1 MAEKLKY
8 FVNGQFRESK
18 TDKWYDLHNPST
30 GEVTGQA
37 PCCTNDEVLEAIAAA
52 KAAYPGWSATPAIK
66 RAQILYRVRELI
78 LERMDEL
85 TMSVAKE
92 NGKVWAESE
101 GDVLKAKEG
110 TELAT
115 QVPSLMMGES
125 IMDASRG
132 YDTVKYREPLGVFA
146 GIVPVNFP
154 AMIPFGWM
162 APTCIAAGN
171 TLVLK
176 AASLTPKTAMLFA
189 QLYKDSGVP
198 DGVINVVTCSR
209 NEINTILEHPD
220 VKGIT
225 FVGSTPVGLKIY
237 EKAAANGKRCQ
248 ALCQA
253 KNHALVMEDCAL
265 ERTVAGVI
273 NSAFGCAGQRCMALS
288 CCVVQDNIADA
299 FVAELKKQAEKVN
312 CGPAWDKS
320 SRLGPITYE
329 KHYKEVL
336 ADIDKGVAEGAT
348 LVLDGR
354 NTVVEGYE
362 NGYFVGPTIFDH
374 VTADMTIGDE
384 EVFGPVLCI
393 KRCKDFEEG
402 LAIMNANPY
411 ANGSVIYTR
420 AAIMPGSLPAVPTA
434 ARSASTWVFRYRS
447 ALSPSAGTKSPS
459 SATCIAWV
467 RTLIASTQR
476 ARRSPPTGSMR
487 RRKRQRKSPPGTAPS
502 KRINSKSTPIMV
514 CSFLILSFI
523 RSLCPCQ
530 TGPDFCR
537 MYR

>member
-1 MAEKLKY
+1 MAVEKLKY
-8 FVNGQFRESK
+8 FVNGEFKDSK
-18 TDKWYDLHNPST
+18 TEIWYDLHNPST

-37 PCCTNDEVLEAIAAA
+37 PCCTNDEVLEAIEAA
-52 KAAYPGWSATPAIK
+52 KKAYPAWSGTPAIK
-66 RAQILYRVRELI
+66 RAQILYKVRELI
-78 LERMDEL
+78 IERMEEL

-92 NGKVWAESE
+92 NGKVWAEAE

-125 IMDASRG
+125 LMDASKG
-132 YDTVKYREPLGVFA
+132 YDTVKYRESLGVFA

-171 TLVLK
+171 TMVLK

-189 QLYKDSGVP
+189 QLYKDAGVP

-220 VKGIT
+220 IKGIT

-237 EKAAANGKRCQ
+237 QKAAENGKRCQ

-253 KNHALVMEDCAL
+253 KNHALVLEDCAL

-288 CCVVQDNIADA
+288 CCVVQESIADK
-299 FVAELKKQAEKVN
+299 FVAELKKQAMKIN
-312 CGPAWDKS
+312 CGPSWDKNS
-320 SRLGPITYE
+320 KLGPITYE
-329 KHYKEVL
+329 KHYKEVI

-354 NTVVEGYE
+354 NTVVDGYE
-362 NGYFVGPTIFDH
+362 NGYFVGPTIFDN

-393 KRCKDFEEG
+393 KRCKDFDEG

-411 ANGSVIYTR
+411 ANGSVIYTQSGYYAR
-420 AAIMPGSLPAVPTA
+420 QFARYTDGGQVGINVGIPVPVGFIPFSGHKNSFFGDLHCLGKDAYRFFTESKAVTTHWFDEEEKKA
-434 ARSASTWVFRYRS
+434 TEVSTWD
-447 ALSPSAGTKSPS
+447 GT
-459 SATCIAWV
+459 I
-467 RTLIASTQR
+467 
-476 ARRSPPTGSMR
+476 
-487 RRKRQRKSPPGTAPS
+487 
-502 KRINSKSTPIMV
+502 
-514 CSFLILSFI
+514 
-523 RSLCPCQ
+523 
-530 TGPDFCR
+530 
-537 MYR
+537 